1 MQRLVIFFSL
11 GSTALTVLFYTLHP
25 VSNKGEILR
34 HSIYRVNFI
43 TNVVSSAI
51 NDSNL
56 LITDESKEIDVAYLS
71 NVVKDYIP
79 SISIF
84 NLKGNQIAFKQKK
97 SSIAPFENTLMNPNA
112 LLAINYDAFAI
123 YVEEN
128 VEDDNQYL
136 ILYKPLLNEKGEKFA
151 YISYSNLERKSRID
165 YQLTNFF
172 STFLS
177 FYGLFILIA
186 VFIGTLMTR
195 YVSMSLIKISNH
207 LAKVKLLS
215 VNEKIEWKR
224 KDEIGLLIQE
234 YNRLIDELEMSV
246 ELLSRSERESAWK
259 DLAQQIAHD
268 IKNPLTPMKL
278 RTQQIRK
285 EMAEGKIDEN

>member
-1 MQRLVIFFSL
+1 MDCF
-11 GSTALTVLFYTLHP
+11 
-25 VSNKGEILR
+25 
-34 HSIYRVNFI
+34 
-43 TNVVSSAI
+43 
-51 NDSNL
+51 
-56 LITDESKEIDVAYLS
+56 
-71 NVVKDYIP
+71 
-79 SISIF
+79 
-84 NLKGNQIAFKQKK
+84 
-97 SSIAPFENTLMNPNA
+97 
-112 LLAINYDAFAI
+112 
-123 YVEEN
+123 
-128 VEDDNQYL
+128 
-136 ILYKPLLNEKGEKFA
+136 
-151 YISYSNLERKSRID
+151 
-165 YQLTNFF
+165 
-172 STFLS
+172 
-177 FYGLFILIA
+177 LIA

-285 EMAEGKIDEN
+285 EMAEGKIDVQKLNQYTEMLLNQIETINDITSSFYILTKFIKARE